1 MISFALSFDD
11 LVVTSFNTGVGS
23 TTLPI
28 FIYSSIK
35 FGVTPQI
42 NAISTIIVAV
52 VSVALLVAWRLGA
65 FRPAV
70 SSVAVDDAPAA

>member
-1 MISFALSFDD
+1 
-11 LVVTSFNTGVGS
+11 VGS

-42 NAISTIIVAV
+42 NAISTIIVAI
-52 VSVALLVAWRLGA
+52 VSLALVIAWRLGA
-65 FRPAV
+65 FRAAAQAV
-70 SSVAVDDAPAA
+70 VADADAT

>member
-1 MISFALSFDD
+1 MLAFALSFDD
-11 LVVTSFNTGVGS
+11 LVITSFNTGVGS

-28 FIYSSIK
+28 FIYSSLK

-52 VSVALLVAWRLGA
+52 VSIVLFIAWRLGA
-65 FRPAV
+65 FRAAETR
-70 SSVAVDDAPAA
+70 VAPEPDAG